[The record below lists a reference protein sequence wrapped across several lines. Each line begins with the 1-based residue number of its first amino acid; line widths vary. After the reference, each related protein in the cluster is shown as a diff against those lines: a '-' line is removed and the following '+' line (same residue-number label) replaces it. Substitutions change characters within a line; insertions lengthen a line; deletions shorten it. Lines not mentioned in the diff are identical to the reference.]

1 MWDYWRTVFFRYA
14 PITKLLQRKVNIIYY
29 SAIYK
34 TRNTGIENGMSGMHG
49 TRGMFTMIREVSE
62 RIPGNVLI
70 LAFRRMLGKIPGN
83 VQKDFGECFR
93 GFRECWRRSWGIL
106 LKIPRNVPE
115 DSWGGSRSF
124 REMFKRSPGNV
135 QEDSGESKFR
145 FISWKLA
152 CFLSNFAVK
161 LLRNNGKKRLLS
173 NFPKESTF
181 FTTTYD

>member
-1 MWDYWRTVFFRYA
+1 MHQLQNCYNVKLTSYITRLFIKPGTQEQRTECRECMEREECSLWFR
-14 PITKLLQRKVNIIYY
+14 K
-29 SAIYK
+29 
-34 TRNTGIENGMSGMHG
+34 
-49 TRGMFTMIREVSE
+49 VSE

-145 FISWKLA
+145 YISWKLA